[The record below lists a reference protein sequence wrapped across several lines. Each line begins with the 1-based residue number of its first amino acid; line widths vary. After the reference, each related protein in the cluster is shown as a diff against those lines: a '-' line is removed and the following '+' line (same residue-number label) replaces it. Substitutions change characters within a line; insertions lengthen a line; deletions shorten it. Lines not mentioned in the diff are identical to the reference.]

1 MSGLGYPWPQSI
13 KYVYIRLTSFV
24 WQVYHTVCRAW
35 AWVCPRAQVKL
46 RRHGWFYS
54 NPPFHSLSLVRPH
67 TNWVTK
73 LSLHVHTLSSN
84 NNSRLC
90 IQNTCQK
97 DIAPKQIVPC
107 ANDPTSPR
115 DATSTTAHACRP
127 ESGHDAWAAEGDRL
141 HQILQALRLE
151 S

>member
-1 MSGLGYPWPQSI
+1 MIDVRSRIPLAPIHKVSI
-13 KYVYIRLTSFV
+13 YQTNLFV

-73 LSLHVHTLSSN
+73 LSLHVHSLFSI
-84 NNSRLC
+84 NNSRFC
-90 IQNTCQK
+90 IQKTSQK
-97 DIAPKQIVPC
+97 DIAPKQLVPC
-107 ANDPTSPR
+107 ANDPTSLQGCHLYRRTCSPPR
-115 DATSTTAHACRP
+115 
-127 ESGHDAWAAEGDRL
+127 EWA
-141 HQILQALRLE
+141 
-151 S
+151 